1 MSSLQSWKERR
12 VDKPSQAAGYAEA
25 LLVLARARNEASHVE
40 SELRIVGQLLRRN
53 AEFRAAL
60 KDTTHS
66 KEERIGRVRDI
77 LGSGVGELVKGHLVM
92 MIEHGRE
99 SFVGDMIE
107 QYLDSMAATRTAVS
121 AEVYTVV
128 SLDDERMH
136 RIVEALSAKLK
147 RPVQVQNLIDESL
160 LGGALIK
167 VGNEIIDHTVRTR
180 LRNVKAALKR
190 SAISLGTRR
199 VVRESD

>member
-1 MSSLQSWKERR
+1 VAR
-12 VDKPSQAAGYAEA
+12 PSQAAGYAEA
-25 LLVLARARNEASHVE
+25 LLALARARNEAQHVE
-40 SELRIVGQLLRRN
+40 SELRVVSQLLRRS

-60 KDTTHS
+60 KDTTQS
-66 KEERIGRVRDI
+66 KETRIEHVQEA

-99 SFVGDMIE
+99 SLVGEMIE
-107 QYLDSMAATRTAVS
+107 HYLDSIAATRTAVS
-121 AEVYTVV
+121 AEIYTVV
-128 SLDDERMH
+128 SLDETRLN
-136 RIVEALSAKLK
+136 RIAEALSMRLK

-167 VGNEIIDHTVRTR
+167 VGNEIIDHSVKTR

-190 SAISLGTRR
+190 SSISLGTKP
-199 VVRESD
+199 VV